1 MRSFSHLEVIN
12 ANRTPG
18 SEAADSQVSESARTW
33 NANSIIVK
41 QMKFQVCDVF
51 YDALVKVDTER

>member
-12 ANRTPG
+12 ANKTPG

-33 NANSIIVK
+33 NYKLIIIK
-41 QMKFQVCDVF
+41 TMRFQVCTVSHTW
-51 YDALVKVDTER
+51 KS

>member
-18 SEAADSQVSESARTW
+18 SEAADSQVRESARTW
-33 NANSIIVK
+33 NFKLIIIK
-41 QMKFQVCDVF
+41 LMRFQVRTD
-51 YDALVKVDTER
+51 LHT

>member
-12 ANRTPG
+12 ANKTPC
-18 SEAADSQVSESARTW
+18 SEATDSQVRDSARTW

-51 YDALVKVDTER
+51 